1 MQSDIVLFDNSI
13 NLFDKYKT
21 ELIDQNCT
29 LNIDILLVIN
39 ILLTIDKI
47 KKILQ
52 FNFISA
58 VRCWNK
64 KTVYIN
70 KILSFKIFDQRKIN
84 FIFEIDCNLWIQK
97 LAQYKFLL
105 ISDIVQSEQLLFFD
119 LDIFSKTRN
128 IAETIQAAES
138 ILVSIDN
145 YSDI

>member
-84 FIFEIDCNLWIQK
+84 FIFEIDCNL
-97 LAQYKFLL
+97 
-105 ISDIVQSEQLLFFD
+105 
-119 LDIFSKTRN
+119 
-128 IAETIQAAES
+128 
-138 ILVSIDN
+138 
-145 YSDI
+145 